1 VFKHLAAILLLGI
14 LLFNWCGYQL
24 FVAAIENRETHNFE
38 VRIEENNYEASSLV
52 CIKVPCTSL
61 PYYSNSKSFERVQG
75 SMEMN
80 GIEYSFVKRRIYND
94 SIELLVI
101 PDKAAM
107 HLLCAKN
114 DIFSLINDLQSSQT
128 KKANSH
134 HDKNKSFSLD
144 SYVLTALSG
153 LGAFYTP
160 LLHGHLSYLEN
171 IPSHYGPTAE
181 YPPDQAV

>member
-24 FVAAIENRETHNFE
+24 FIAAVENRETHTFE
-38 VRIEENNYEASSLV
+38 ARIDENNYEASSLV
-52 CIKVPCTSL
+52 CIKVPCSSL
-61 PYYSNSKSFERVQG
+61 PYYSNSKSFERADG
-75 SMEMN
+75 RIEMN

-94 SIELLVI
+94 SLELLVI

-107 HLLCAKN
+107 HLRSAKN
-114 DIFSLINDLQSSQT
+114 DIFSLINDLQSGQT

-144 SYVLTALSG
+144 SYVATALSG
-153 LGAFYTP
+153 LGAFYTA
-160 LLHGHLSYLEN
+160 LLNGHLPYLEH
-171 IPSHYGPTAE
+171 IPSHYGATAE
-181 YPPDQAV
+181 YPPDFAV